1 MKKASGKMVQ
11 ARIDDLIRGKRLL
24 IVGGDPRPH
33 HIRRIQMTLGFSAV
47 EWIETR
53 SSDPLGRKAVGAVEQ
68 SRADIVIVLIG
79 LVRHAHAK
87 RLSAA
92 CKESGTL
99 LVRYRGKSPHP
110 NGLRDAIESQA
121 ARRLHLSEPN
131 S

>member
-1 MKKASGKMVQ
+1 
-11 ARIDDLIRGKRLL
+11 
-24 IVGGDPRPH
+24 
-33 HIRRIQMTLGFSAV
+33 MTLGFSAV

-87 RLSAA
+87 RLSAT

-110 NGLRDAIESQA
+110 NGIAVAVTNQIGS
-121 ARRLHLSEPN
+121 RLSK
-131 S
+131 

>member
-1 MKKASGKMVQ
+1 MKNSSGKMVQ
-11 ARIDDLIRGKRLL
+11 ARTDDLTRGKRLL

-33 HIRRIQMTLGFSAV
+33 HVQRIQMTLGFSAV
-47 EWIETR
+47 EWIESR

-110 NGLRDAIESQA
+110 NGIAVAVANQIGS
-121 ARRLHLSEPN
+121 RLSK
-131 S
+131 

>member
-1 MKKASGKMVQ
+1 MKKTSGKMMQ
-11 ARIDDLIRGKRLL
+11 TRTDDLTTGKRLL
-24 IVGGDPRPH
+24 IVGGDSRPH
-33 HIRRIQMTLGFSAV
+33 HVQRIQMTLGFSAV

-92 CKESGTL
+92 CKQSGTIL
-99 LVRYRGKSPHP
+99 IRYRGKSPHP

-121 ARRLHLSEPN
+121 ARRLHLSEPK

>member
-1 MKKASGKMVQ
+1 MAKSTQRNDNVAVQ
-11 ARIDDLIRGKRLL
+11 KLLRGKRLL
-24 IVGGDPRPH
+24 IVGGDPRPQH
-33 HIRRIQMTLGFSAV
+33 VQRIQMTLGFSAV

-87 RLSAA
+87 RLSAT

-110 NGLRDAIESQA
+110 NGIAVAVTNQIGS
-121 ARRLHLSEPN
+121 RLSK
-131 S
+131 